1 MPTSI
6 NYSEE
11 KFLKFLKEEQ
21 IIPNESILELKN
33 EAESLKRS
41 LIEHIYLKYYIN
53 EDYLADA
60 LSRKLGFEKINLANM
75 SFENEDVK
83 IISSEF
89 AQQNICLSI
98 GKTKRHLNVAIFNPF
113 QTDIIIK
120 LEQMTGLS
128 VRTKIATRT
137 EILDAINRF
146 YSYSTTIN
154 KYVNTIALS
163 DFDFIDSSVGN
174 DIDSIQIVGNQLT
187 PENIK
192 ELSYEEAPVIKMVN
206 LIIFEA
212 ISEKSSDVHIEP
224 KSNFVVVR
232 NRIDGVLHEMTK
244 LPKWIQNGLISRF
257 KILANLDI
265 SEKRVPQDGNI
276 RIGLSD
282 NFKSEQNK
290 STNNKA
296 NSNEHNRV
304 SSKKSV
310 EIRVSTLPTYYGEK
324 IVLRILD
331 TSNVL
336 LNLDNLGLTSKTIS
350 LLNTTIRQPQGL
362 ILVTGPT
369 GSGKSSTLFGCLNEI
384 NSTDINI
391 TTIENPV
398 EYQIQ
403 GCNQV
408 QINDKAGLTFSKT
421 LRSILR
427 QDPDVVMVGEI
438 RDGET
443 AEIAMNASITGHLV
457 LSTLHTNDSVS
468 TITRLLDLG
477 VPPFLISSSLM
488 LVVAQRLVR
497 KVCQNCLV
505 EYKPDIELL
514 TKLNLHNQDIVYKK
528 GEGCSECKH
537 TGYKGRLGVYEFLE
551 ITSKIKDLISLRA
564 SEEKII
570 KIAKSQGT
578 KFLLEDA
585 IEKVKLGLTT
595 VEEVARVIQY
605 KSDVFMLCPVCS
617 NKISPEFILCP
628 YCFSNFSNECPS
640 CHHETEQNWDV
651 CPYCKFEL
659 AKEKEKIT
667 ELKKIYKPVIE
678 KVREH
683 DYIVLKP
690 IENESKRRTQSN
702 RYNVDEINILLVDDD
717 KDILNLASKA
727 LKKLNMPYNLIT
739 ASNGNDALEKILL
752 KVPNIVI
759 TDVQMPEMNGF
770 ELCTHLRKNVR
781 TAFVPVIMLTALDD
795 KDNITKGYLV
805 GTDDYIV
812 KPFNMSEFLAR
823 VERVL
828 KRTYGL

>member
-1 MPTSI
+1 MPTKITS
-6 NYSEE
+6 SDE
-11 KFLKFLKEEQ
+11 KIFEFITNEKL
-21 IIPNESILELKN
+21 IPNENIQELKT
-33 EAESLKRS
+33 EALNQKKS
-41 LIEHIYLKYYIN
+41 LIEYLFQKYFIN
-53 EDYLADA
+53 EDFLAEA
-60 LSRKLGFEKINLANM
+60 LSRKLGYEKINLPNM
-75 SFENEDVK
+75 SLEDEYVRL
-83 IISSEF
+83 ISSDF
-89 AQQNICLSI
+89 AQTNICLPI
-98 GKTKRHLNVAIFNPF
+98 GIKKRYLNVVMFNPF
-113 QTDIIIK
+113 QTDTIIK
-120 LEQMTGLS
+120 IEEMTGLS
-128 VRTKIATRT
+128 VRCKIATRT

-154 KYVNTIALS
+154 KYVNSIIFN
-163 DFDFIDSSVGN
+163 DFDLLDSNFTSES
-174 DIDSIQIVGNQLT
+174 DPIQIVDTQLT
-187 PENIK
+187 QDNIK

-212 ISEKSSDVHIEP
+212 INEKSSDVHIEP

-232 NRIDGVLHEMTK
+232 NRVDGVLHEMTK

-276 RIGLSD
+276 KIGLEDTKKNPDGS
-282 NFKSEQNK
+282 K
-290 STNNKA
+290 
-296 NSNEHNRV
+296 NS
-304 SSKKSV
+304 SSGRKSV
-310 EIRVSTLPTYYGEK
+310 ELRVSTLPTYYGEK

-331 TSNVL
+331 TSNIVL
-336 LNLDNLGLTSKTIS
+336 SLDNLGFTSKTLE
-350 LLNTTIRQPQGL
+350 LLNTSVRQPQGL

-369 GSGKSSTLFGCLNEI
+369 GSGKSSTLFACLTEI

-457 LSTLHTNDSVS
+457 MSTLHTNDSVS
-468 TITRLLDLG
+468 AITRLLDLG
-477 VPPFLISSSLM
+477 IPPFLISSSLM
-488 LVVAQRLVR
+488 LIIAQRLVR
-497 KVCQNCLV
+497 QICPHCTI
-505 EYKPDIELL
+505 EYEPDKALL
-514 TKLNLHNQDIVYKK
+514 TRFDLHNENLVYKK
-528 GEGCSECKH
+528 GEGCAECKN
-537 TGYKGRLGVYEFLE
+537 TGYKGRLGIYEFLE
-551 ITSKIKDLISLRA
+551 ISSKIKDLINVKA
-564 SEEKII
+564 SEEKMARM
-570 KIAKSQGT
+570 AKSQGT
-578 KFLLEDA
+578 KFLLDDA
-585 IEKVKLGLTT
+585 LDKVRLGLTT
-595 VEEVARVIQY
+595 LEEVTRVIQY
-605 KSDVFMLCPVCS
+605 KSDVFMLCPVCN
-617 NKISPEFILCP
+617 NKINPDFILCP

-651 CPYCKFEL
+651 CPYCRFEL
-659 AKEKEKIT
+659 AKEKGKIT

-678 KVREH
+678 NARPSDSV
-683 DYIVLKP
+683 ILKP
-690 IENESKRRTQSN
+690 IHKMNQENK
-702 RYNVDEINILLVDDD
+702 YNAEEINILLVDDD
-717 KDILNLASKA
+717 IDILNLASKA
-727 LKKLNMPYNLIT
+727 LKKLTIPYNLVT
-739 ASNGNDALEKILL
+739 ATNGHDALEKVLL
-752 KVPNIVI
+752 KAPNLVI
-759 TDVQMPEMNGF
+759 TDVQMPNMNGF
-770 ELCTHLRKNVR
+770 ELCTKLRKNVR

-812 KPFNMSEFLAR
+812 KPFNLSEFLAR